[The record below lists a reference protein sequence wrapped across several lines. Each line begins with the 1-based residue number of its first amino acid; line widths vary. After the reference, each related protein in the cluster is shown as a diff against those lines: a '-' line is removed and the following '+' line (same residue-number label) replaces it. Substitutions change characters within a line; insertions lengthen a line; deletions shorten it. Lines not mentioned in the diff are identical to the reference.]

1 MKLFKNMKVGTR
13 LALGF
18 AIVLAFSILTTVFGI
33 IQMNAIAA
41 AAEEMLELPIQKE
54 RYASDWNRNIAVA
67 VIRTSA
73 VAKSADV
80 SLVPFFADNAA
91 QTSKATS
98 DLLKKLEPLIVGEE
112 EKKAYSDALTV
123 RKTYLTTRDQVT
135 KLKTEGK
142 MEEADALLNKSY
154 LPAAES
160 YQGIVSKFLEVQ
172 RKNLDVMKDRMAD
185 MKQSALTRFAL
196 LAALGLAFAIA
207 CAWWLTVGITGPVK
221 RAVAIARRV
230 ADGDLTE
237 DIEVNSTDELGQL
250 QQALK
255 DMNGNLLNI
264 VREIRSGTDAMA
276 TASSEIAAGNMDLS
290 SRTEQQAASIEET
303 ASSMEELTSTV
314 KQNLDNAM
322 QANTLTENASSVAK
336 AGGAVVAEV
345 VQTMADIT
353 TSSKKIVDI
362 IAVIDGIAFQTNIL
376 ALNAAVEAARAGE
389 QGRGFAVVA
398 AEVRTLAQRSASAA
412 KEIKGLIGDS
422 VDKVDAG
429 STLVARAGSTMEQI
443 VSSVKRVTDIMADI
457 TTASREQSAGIE
469 EVNLAIAQLD
479 QVTQQNAALVEES
492 AAAAGSMHDQA
503 NSLAHA
509 VSAFKLGLDPA
520 LSVRPAAKARPAQL
534 APAPKRAAAKPE
546 LAAPARRPREAATA
560 GSEWEAF

>member
-1 MKLFKNMKVGTR
+1 MNLLKNMKVGSR

-18 AIVLAFSILTTVFGI
+18 AIVLTFSILTTVYGI
-33 IQMNAIAA
+33 VQLNAIAA
-41 AAEEMLELPIQKE
+41 AAEDMLALPIQKE
-54 RYASDWNRNIAVA
+54 RDASDWNKNIAVA

-73 VAKSADV
+73 VAKSSDV
-80 SLVPFFADNAA
+80 SLVPFFAENAA
-91 QTSKATS
+91 QTSKATA
-98 DLLKKLEPLIVGEE
+98 DLLKKLEPLLVGEE
-112 EKKAYSDALTV
+112 EKKAYNDALAV
-123 RKTYLTTRDQVT
+123 RKTYLASRDQVA
-135 KLKTEGK
+135 KLKVAGK
-142 MEEADALLNKSY
+142 VEEADVILNKEY

-160 YQGIVSKFLEVQ
+160 YQAIVAKFLAVQ
-172 RKNLDVMKDRMAD
+172 RKNLDVMKDRIAE
-185 MKQSALTRFAL
+185 MKHAALTRFVL
-196 LAALGLAFAIA
+196 LAGLGLVFAIV

-221 RAVAIARRV
+221 RAVASARRV

-237 DIEVNSTDELGQL
+237 DIRVESKDELGQL

-322 QANTLTENASSVAK
+322 QANTLTEDASSVAK

-345 VQTMADIT
+345 VSTMADIT

-412 KEIKGLIGDS
+412 KEIKELIGDS
-422 VDKVDAG
+422 VDKVDTG
-429 STLVARAGSTMEQI
+429 STLVARAGATMEQI
-443 VSSVKRVTDIMADI
+443 VTSVKRVTDIMADI

-469 EVNLAIAQLD
+469 EVNLAIAQMD

-520 LSVRPAAKARPAQL
+520 PVRKAAAKAQPAHPAA
-534 APAPKRAAAKPE
+534 APTRAAAKP
-546 LAAPARRPREAATA
+546 LAAPARRTRLAAAA

>member
-1 MKLFKNMKVGTR
+1 MNFFKNMKVGSR

-18 AIVLAFSILTTVFGI
+18 AIVLAFSVLTTVFGI
-33 IQMNAIAA
+33 MQLNAIAA
-41 AAEEMLELPIQKE
+41 SAEEMLALPIQKE
-54 RYASDWNRNIAVA
+54 RYAADWNRNIAVA

-98 DLLKKLEPLIVGEE
+98 DILKKLEPLIVGED
-112 EKKAYSDALTV
+112 EKKAYNDALIV
-123 RKTYLTTRDQVT
+123 RKTYLATRDQVAQL
-135 KLKTEGK
+135 KLEGK
-142 MEEADALLNKSY
+142 TQEADELLTKTY

-160 YQGIVSKFLEVQ
+160 YQGIVAKFLDVQ
-172 RKNLDVMKDRMAD
+172 RKNLDMMNGRMAE
-185 MKQSALTRFAL
+185 MKQSAQTRFGL
-196 LAALGLAFAIA
+196 LAVLSLAFAIV

-237 DIEVNSTDELGQL
+237 NIEVDSRDELGQL

-264 VREIRSGTDAMA
+264 VREIRGGTDAMA

-322 QANTLTENASSVAK
+322 QANTLTESASAVARE
-336 AGGAVVAEV
+336 GGAVVAEV
-345 VQTMADIT
+345 VETMAGIT

-362 IAVIDGIAFQTNIL
+362 IGVIDGIAFQTNIL

-412 KEIKGLIGDS
+412 KEIKELIGDS
-422 VDKVDAG
+422 VQKVDAG
-429 STLVARAGSTMEQI
+429 STLVARAGATMEQI
-443 VSSVKRVTDIMADI
+443 VSSVRRVTDIMAEI
-457 TTASREQSAGIE
+457 TAASREQSAGIE
-469 EVNLAIAQLD
+469 EVNLAIAQMD

-503 NSLAHA
+503 NSLAQA
-509 VSAFKLGLDPA
+509 VSAFKLGVEAAPA
-520 LSVRPAAKARPAQL
+520 PRRAAAVP
-534 APAPKRAAAKPE
+534 PAPKRDSAKPRLAAAN
-546 LAAPARRPREAATA
+546 
-560 GSEWEAF
+560 SEWEEF